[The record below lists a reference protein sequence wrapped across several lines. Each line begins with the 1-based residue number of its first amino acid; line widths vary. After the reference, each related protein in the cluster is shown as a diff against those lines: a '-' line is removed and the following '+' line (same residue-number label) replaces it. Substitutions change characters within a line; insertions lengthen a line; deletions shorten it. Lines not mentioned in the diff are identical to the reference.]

1 MIYRGPVW
9 RYRVRVAPEIVLSDE
24 ECEVLDELIRSKLTS
39 VRLALR
45 ARIVLLAAQGLQ
57 NKDIALAL
65 DVGRIQVSR
74 WRERYLESGL
84 EGIERDLP
92 RGAPPVKVDVAR
104 LVELTTQ
111 SKPEAATHWSTRTMA
126 AELGVS
132 AASVSRHWRANG
144 LKPHLV
150 RGFKV
155 SRDPLFVQKLED
167 IVGLYMSPPEHALVL
182 CCDEKSQ
189 VQALDRTQ
197 PGLPMKKGR
206 AGTMTHDYKR
216 NGTTTLFAALNVLDG
231 QVIGQCQQKHTH
243 VEWLKFLRQ
252 IDRETPKGKTLHLI
266 ADNYATHK
274 HPVVQDWLAKHPRF
288 NMHFTP
294 TSASWLNMVERFFRD
309 ISENRLRRGVFT
321 SVPELIT
328 AIDGYITHHNVK
340 PKPFVWTKSAR
351 DILQKVIRANS
362 RLSSK
367 AASRARLQGLARSVV
382 RSEAR
387 RHRGPVHVA
396 ARTRAGVVL

>member
-1 MIYRGPVW
+1 M
-9 RYRVRVAPEIVLSDE
+9 RVAPEILLADDERMVLMNL
-24 ECEVLDELIRSKLTS
+24 VRSRLTS
-39 VRLALR
+39 VRLEQR
-45 ARIVLLAAQGLQ
+45 SGIVLLAADGFQ
-57 NKDIALAL
+57 NKDIAHMLS
-65 DVGRIQVSR
+65 VGRVQVSR
-74 WRERYLESGL
+74 WRNRYAQLRL
-84 EGIERDLP
+84 AGIERDLP
-92 RGAPPVKVDVAR
+92 RGAPPKTVDVAR

-126 AELGVS
+126 EQLGVS
-132 AASVSRHWRANG
+132 AASVSRHWRAHG

-155 SRDPLFVQKLED
+155 SRDPKFVEKLED
-167 IVGLYMSPPEHALVL
+167 IVGLYLSPPEHALVL

-206 AGTMTHDYKR
+206 SATMTHDYKR

-231 QVIGQCQQKHTH
+231 QVISQCQERHRH
-243 VEWLKFLRQ
+243 IEWLKFLRQ
-252 IDRETPKGKTLHLI
+252 IDRETPKDKTLHLI

-274 HPVVQDWLAKHPRF
+274 HPKVQEWLEKHPRF
-288 NMHFTP
+288 TMHFTP

-309 ISENRLRRGVFT
+309 ISESRLRRGVFT
-321 SVPELIT
+321 SVHELVT
-328 AIDGYITHHNVK
+328 AIDEYVAHHNVD

-362 RLSSK
+362 HLSSK
-367 AASRARLQGLARSVV
+367 LNATL
-382 RSEAR
+382 
-387 RHRGPVHVA
+387 H
-396 ARTRAGVVL
+396 

>member
-1 MIYRGPVW
+1 M
-9 RYRVRVAPEIVLSDE
+9 RVAPEIVVSD
-24 ECEVLDELIRSKLTS
+24 DERAELKCLVRSKLTS

-45 ARIVLLAAQGLQ
+45 ARIVLLAVDGLR
-57 NKDIALAL
+57 NKDIAARVG
-65 DVGRIQVSR
+65 VGRVQVAR
-74 WRERYLESGL
+74 WRERYAQSGL
-84 EGIERDLP
+84 AGIERDLP
-92 RGAPPVKVDVAR
+92 RGAPPVKVNIAR

-111 SKPEAATHWSTRTMA
+111 SKPKAATHWSTRTMA
-126 AELGVS
+126 AEMGVS

-144 LKPHLV
+144 LKPHIV

-155 SRDPLFVQKLED
+155 SRDPKFVEKLED

-197 PGLPMKKGR
+197 PGLPLKKGR
-206 AGTMTHDYKR
+206 AATMTHDYKR

-231 QVIGQCQQKHTH
+231 QVIAQCQRRHRHT
-243 VEWLKFLRQ
+243 EWLKFLRQ
-252 IDRETPKGKTLHLI
+252 IDRETPTGKTLHLI

-274 HPVVQDWLAKHPRF
+274 HPNVRKWLVKHPRF

-321 SVPELIT
+321 SVPELVL
-328 AIDGYITHHNVK
+328 AIDEYIAHHNTN
-340 PKPFVWTKSAR
+340 PKAFIWTKSAR
-351 DILQKVIRANS
+351 DILQKVIRANN

-367 AASRARLQGLARSVV
+367 QNAAL
-382 RSEAR
+382 
-387 RHRGPVHVA
+387 H
-396 ARTRAGVVL
+396 

>member
-1 MIYRGPVW
+1 M
-9 RYRVRVAPEIVLSDE
+9 RVAPEIVLTE
-24 ECEVLDELIRSKLTS
+24 EEHAELSKLVRSKRTS
-39 VRLALR
+39 VRLAQR
-45 ARIVLLAAQGLQ
+45 ARIVLLAADGMQ
-57 NKDIALAL
+57 NKDIAEQLG
-65 DVGRIQVSR
+65 VGRVQVSR
-74 WRERYLESGL
+74 WRERYEQSRLA
-84 EGIERDLP
+84 GIERDLP
-92 RGAPPVKVDVAR
+92 RGALPVKVDAAR

-111 SKPEAATHWSTRTMA
+111 AKPVAATHWSTRKMA

-132 AASVSRHWRANG
+132 ASTVMRHWHAHG
-144 LKPHLV
+144 LRPHSV

-155 SRDPLFVQKLED
+155 SRDPKFVEKLED

-197 PGLPMKKGR
+197 PGLPLKKGR
-206 AGTMTHDYKR
+206 AETMTHDYKR

-231 QVIGQCQQKHTH
+231 QVIGHCQQRHTH
-243 VEWLKFLRQ
+243 VEWLKFLKK
-252 IDRETPKGKTLHLI
+252 IDREIPKDKMLHLI

-309 ISENRLRRGVFT
+309 ITTERLRRGVFT
-321 SVPELIT
+321 SVPELIG
-328 AIDGYITHHNVK
+328 AIDEYIAHHNTQ
-340 PKPFVWTKSAR
+340 PKPFIWTKSAR

-362 RLSSK
+362 HLSSK
-367 AASRARLQGLARSVV
+367 QNATLQ
-382 RSEAR
+382 
-387 RHRGPVHVA
+387 
-396 ARTRAGVVL
+396 